1 MALPKEVSGCLSEA
15 RSALVALE
23 ACFLDAQ
30 QASEDRAAERRQ
42 SAQAKIDRLE
52 RQLDDRC
59 REVDVLKAKVES
71 LYARLREATG
81 GRDNEGRGDS
91 RQRQRSRSR
100 SRSRSRGQGELD
112 RGRQRAQERERG
124 NHHMNRSPK
133 RRSRSRAS
141 RGRRDKDDRRSP
153 TSDRSQNIDGRGGEE
168 RGRDGSH
175 DKMDERGHSE
185 DRAREGRS
193 TGDDGMP
200 WRTGSGTPRSQAQ
213 AIEDGPME
221 AEPVALCIPYVMGS
235 CKNGDECA
243 LRHPDEDNCRQA
255 LMSLKK
261 KVCRYGAECKRQDCI
276 FIHEGRGRSGPDN
289 GHRNPSGNSASWSGT
304 WKGSVGSGTPSSA
317 QRDRASST
325 PCRYGADCRRPD
337 CKFLHDNVAS
347 VGQGGQS
354 SGVGQAQGQ
363 KKAWCRYG
371 AECRRSD
378 CGFRHS

>member
-23 ACFLDAQ
+23 TCFLDAQ
-30 QASEDRAAERRQ
+30 QASEERATERRQ

-91 RQRQRSRSR
+91 RQRQRSRSQ
-100 SRSRSRGQGELD
+100 SRSRSRGHGEGD
-112 RGRQRAQERERG
+112 RGRQRAHERERG
-124 NHHMNRSPK
+124 NRSPR

-153 TSDRSQNIDGRGGEE
+153 TSNRSGNMDVRGGEE

-175 DKMDERGHSE
+175 DKMDERGDSQE
-185 DRAREGRS
+185 RAREGRS
-193 TGDDGMP
+193 KGDDGTP
-200 WRTGSGTPRSQAQ
+200 WRSAGSATPRGPAQ
-213 AIEDGPME
+213 AIEDGAMME

-235 CKNGDECA
+235 CRNGDECA

-255 LMSLKK
+255 LTSLKK
-261 KVCRYGAECKRQDCI
+261 KVCRYGADCKRQDCI
-276 FIHEGRGRSGPDN
+276 FIHEGRGRSAPDN
-289 GHRNPSGNSASWSGT
+289 GSQRPPSGNSGSGSWSGT
-304 WKGSVGSGTPSSA
+304 WKGSVGSGTVSGA
-317 QRDRASST
+317 QRDRATST
-325 PCRYGADCRRPD
+325 PCRYGAECRRPD
-337 CKFLHDNVAS
+337 CKFLHDNVGS
-347 VGQGGQS
+347 VGQS
-354 SGVGQAQGQ
+354 SGPGQTQGQ